1 MFFFAL
7 KGYSSSSS
15 AIDPFEVAA
24 WPSSRLVS
32 ALLLRRPGFPGMNS
46 LFPNLE
52 LVHDY
57 VLFIHI
63 SVNDA
68 IEARRFGK

>member
-1 MFFFAL
+1 
-7 KGYSSSSS
+7 
-15 AIDPFEVAA
+15 
-24 WPSSRLVS
+24 
-32 ALLLRRPGFPGMNS
+32 MNS
-46 LFPNLE
+46 LFPNLK